1 MTVLQHA
8 AHFIELACFAP
19 YLVADE
25 ENRVRKFEQGLN
37 QQILDRVVC
46 FEIKN
51 FVELV
56 KEASLTEDNIKKS
69 ALAMMDTWKRTI
81 PPNER

>member
-25 ENRVRKFEQGLN
+25 EN
-37 QQILDRVVC
+37 RVVC